1 MMNSKKIIIVISVL
15 FTLPFLEGGRDNSS
29 FAQIIVI
36 NNGLPVI
43 NTNDSV
49 IVKGNIIH
57 QNNGSISNSGNFYI
71 TGDWTNDNTSGNVFI
86 AGTDGWVHL
95 NGATQTISGNTI
107 THFNNLELTGTGVK
121 QLNSIN
127 TEIEDTL
134 ALNDREFASGDNTVL
149 VIATGAGVV
158 TQTNTN
164 GFVSS
169 TNDGGLSRNTLSTN
183 TYFFPVG
190 SSLGNGIFRPVGITP
205 NSASAN
211 TFKVR
216 MANVDA
222 TDEGFELSLKDAALG
237 EINSKFYHRIN
248 RINGN
253 SPTDI
258 TIYYDSIIDGDFT
271 AMAQW
276 GNTNQWGNLG
286 IISTASNYGLRGLT
300 KSGIYNFS
308 TIPFALSS
316 EVNASVFVPNV
327 FSPNSDGYNDVLR
340 VRGKGI
346 EKLQFIIF
354 NRWGEKVFETTDLNA
369 GWDGTYKGEPV
380 NLAVFVY
387 VLKGE
392 FKNGKLI
399 DEKGN
404 ITLMR

>member
-1 MMNSKKIIIVISVL
+1 MYSKKIIIVISVL
-15 FTLPFLEGGRDNSS
+15 FTLSFLEGGRVSS
-29 FAQIIVI
+29 CFSQINVI
-36 NNGLPVI
+36 NNGLPVS

-49 IVKGNIIH
+49 IVNGNIIH

-71 TGDWTNDNTSGNVFI
+71 TGDLTNNNPTGSVF
-86 AGTDGWVHL
+86 ATGADGWVHL
-95 NGATQTISGNTI
+95 NGATQTINGNTI

-121 QLNSIN
+121 QLISIN

-134 ALNDREFASGDNTVL
+134 ALNDREFTSGDNTVF

-190 SSLGNGIFRPVGITP
+190 SNTGTARFRPVDITP
-205 NSASAN
+205 NSASPN

-222 TDEGFELSLKDAALG
+222 TIDGFDLSLKQSAIG
-237 EINSKFYHRIN
+237 EINPNFYHRIN

-253 SPTDI
+253 SLVDI
-258 TIYYDSIIDGDFT
+258 SLYYDSSIDGEFDILT
-271 AMAQW
+271 QW
-276 GNTNQWGNLG
+276 GITSQWEDLG
-286 IISTASNYGLRGLT
+286 TVTSISNYGLSGLR
-300 KSGIYNFS
+300 KSAIYNFS
-308 TIPFALSS
+308 TTPFAPSS
-316 EVNASVFVPNV
+316 EIVASVFVPNI
-327 FSPNSDGYNDVLR
+327 FSPNGDGYNDVLF

-346 EKLQFIIF
+346 AEMQFIVY
-354 NRWGEKVFETTDLNA
+354 NRWGEKVFETADVNT
-369 GWDGTYKGEPV
+369 GWNGTYKGEPV

-387 VLKGE
+387 ALKGK
-392 FKNGKLI
+392 FKNGKSI

-404 ITLMR
+404 FTLIR